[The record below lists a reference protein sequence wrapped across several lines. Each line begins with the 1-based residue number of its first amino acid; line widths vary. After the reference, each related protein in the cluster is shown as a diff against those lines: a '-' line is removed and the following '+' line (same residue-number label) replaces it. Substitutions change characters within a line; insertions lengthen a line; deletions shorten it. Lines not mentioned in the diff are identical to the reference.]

1 LGGALKALFIF
12 CGRGERSE
20 PAEGW
25 TAVARSGR
33 PRAFEAERKSPQGRA
48 DLRAAKQPDPEGT
61 EGAAPKNNRLKNS
74 MKRILFV
81 ALHRPN
87 RSPSQRFRYEQYLD
101 FLEERGYAYELSY
114 LIEAE
119 DDPVFYGAG
128 QYLGKMKV
136 LLKSVWRLWRASGA
150 WAKQFDVIYVQR
162 EAFMLG
168 TSFFER
174 RFAKRAPLVFDFDDS
189 IWLQNVSANNK
200 ALGFLK
206 NANKTA
212 ELIALAD
219 MVFAGNR
226 YLADY
231 ARKYNDCVK
240 VLPTTVDEQRHH
252 PKFKPAKA
260 ADAAVCIGWTGSFS
274 TVQYFEQLL
283 PVLRRLKEK
292 YGDKIYFKLI
302 GDANYSL
309 PELDI
314 RGVAWTE
321 ADEIEQLVELDIG
334 LMPLPTD
341 EWTKGK
347 CGLKG
352 LQYMALGLPA
362 VMSAVGVNTEIIE
375 QGVNGYLAHNEEEWF
390 AQLSALIESPE
401 LRAELGRAGRQRV
414 LEEYAVVA
422 QKERYLAFFD
432 ELVAKK
438 K

>member
-1 LGGALKALFIF
+1 
-12 CGRGERSE
+12 
-20 PAEGW
+20 
-25 TAVARSGR
+25 
-33 PRAFEAERKSPQGRA
+33 
-48 DLRAAKQPDPEGT
+48 
-61 EGAAPKNNRLKNS
+61 

-101 FLEERGYAYELSY
+101 FLQENGYEYELCY

-136 LLKSVWRLWRASGA
+136 LLKSVWRLWRASSA
-150 WAKQFDVIYVQR
+150 WAKRFDLIYVQR

-231 ARKYNDCVK
+231 AKQYNECVK
-240 VLPTTVDEQRHH
+240 VLPTTVDEERHH

-260 ADAAVCIGWTGSFS
+260 ADAPVCIGWTGSFS

-302 GDANYSL
+302 GDANYRL

-314 RGVAWTE
+314 QGVAWTE

-362 VMSAVGVNTEIIE
+362 VMSAVGVNTEIIKS
-375 QGVNGYLAHNEEEWF
+375 GVNGFLAANEEEWF
-390 AQLSALIESPE
+390 EQLSALIESSG
-401 LRAELGRAGRQRV
+401 LREKLGKAGRQSV

-438 K
+438 KQK